1 MAAKTGIR
9 TSILSTIF
17 VVVAVLTSTADA
29 NCKAHDASW
38 DPVKPPTISQP
49 SRVDP
54 TKIKVDWS
62 QIITNGR

>member
-1 MAAKTGIR
+1 MAANVFK
-9 TSILSTIF
+9 ILTTF
-17 VVVAVLTSTADA
+17 VVVAVVVLTLQVDA